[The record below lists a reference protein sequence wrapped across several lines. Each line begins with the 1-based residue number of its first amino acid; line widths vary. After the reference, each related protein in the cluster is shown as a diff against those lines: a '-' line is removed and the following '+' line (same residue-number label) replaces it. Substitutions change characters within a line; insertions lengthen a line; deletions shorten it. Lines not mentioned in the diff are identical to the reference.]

1 MPHFAY
7 EARTEEGN
15 LISGVIAAVDQEEA
29 GRKLSEANHFV
40 VKLGISGAID
50 SSKHAAPPGDV
61 SRLKVNRRAV
71 MWFINQLAI
80 MVDTGIP
87 IGDALECLQRQASI
101 PQMREILTS

>member
-7 EARTEEGN
+7 EARTEDGN

-40 VKLGISGAID
+40 VKIGITGITD
-50 SSKHAAPPGDV
+50 SAKQTATTGDV
-61 SRLKVNRRAV
+61 SRLKANRKAV

-87 IGDALECLQRQASI
+87 IGDALDCLQRQTTI
-101 PQMREILTS
+101 P